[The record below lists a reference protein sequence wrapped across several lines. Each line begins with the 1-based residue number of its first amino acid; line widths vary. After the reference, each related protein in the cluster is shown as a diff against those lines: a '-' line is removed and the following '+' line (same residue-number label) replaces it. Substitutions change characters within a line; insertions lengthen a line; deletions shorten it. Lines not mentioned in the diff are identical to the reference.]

1 MSPHTRICRWS
12 QAVATLV
19 ELRPG
24 RLRAKPALLHT
35 FPTVQA
41 GEPMT
46 VAKWR
51 FLHAGPGALRPARR
65 FRASPKQR
73 ESRIGG
79 GTAPCAPGVFEGKVE
94 VRRLRG
100 LSHS

>member
-51 FLHAGPGALRPARR
+51 LLHAGPGALRPARR
-65 FRASPKQR
+65 FQPPQAIRASDR
-73 ESRIGG
+73 
-79 GTAPCAPGVFEGKVE
+79 
-94 VRRLRG
+94 RG
-100 LSHS
+100 LCPLSPQSI